1 MSIKLAVFP
10 GSFDPITKGHES
22 IVHKALTIFDEL
34 IIGVGVNSTKK
45 YYFTLE
51 KRIELIKKT
60 FEDYPHVK
68 VEWYEGMTVDFCRK
82 VNSRFIIRGLRNAA
96 DFEFEK
102 SIALTNHLINKDIET
117 IMLLTDVNF
126 SAVNSTLIRDILSN
140 GGNPNL
146 FVPEKIKDMLL

>member
-1 MSIKLAVFP
+1 MKLAVFP

-60 FEDYPHVK
+60 FEDYPNVK

>member
-60 FEDYPHVK
+60 FEDYPNVK